1 MFFKKRRKKKKLKK
15 FLIHLK
21 RLLRK
26 RYGRSRHY
34 TKAQVERTVEQEKL
48 DGKFLWHGYLCFVDP
63 AIINQVIL
71 GDQPVDTEEV
81 LSDIG
86 ELFSIDVNESG
97 VDAVQDAVDG
107 WQSSGLDY
115 GFDSSFDGGFRDGGD
130 GD

>member
-115 GFDSSFDGGFRDGGD
+115 GFDSSFDGGFGD

>member
-1 MFFKKRRKKKKLKK
+1 MFFKKSKKKKLKR
-15 FLIHLK
+15 FIIHLN

-63 AIINQVIL
+63 AIINQVTL

-97 VDAVQDAVDG
+97 VDVVLDAVDD
-107 WQSSGLDY
+107 WQSSDLDY
-115 GFDSSFDGGFRDGGD
+115 GFNSSFDGGFGDGGD

>member
-1 MFFKKRRKKKKLKK
+1 MFFKQRKKKKRLKI
-15 FLIHLK
+15 FLTDLN

-63 AIINQVIL
+63 IIASQVIRA
-71 GDQPVDTEEV
+71 DQPIDMDEV

-86 ELFSIDVNESG
+86 EAFSIDVNESG
-97 VDAVQDAVDG
+97 VDVVQDAVDG
-107 WQSSGLDY
+107 WQSSGLDH
-115 GFDSSFDGGFRDGGD
+115 GFDSGFDGGFGDGGD